1 MNGKQSV
8 LSAGDVNLDSRCID
22 FLRCVLIVFVV
33 LIHTNLVADTSCED
47 SVYARGYDIMGN
59 LLWLCN
65 PLFFAISGYLFFYSV
80 DFSGKVY
87 AGKMKR
93 RLHSLLVPYF
103 LWNTIY
109 LLLFSAV
116 YQFAPSAIGPYVV
129 PIQEMGPVDF
139 LRNYF
144 CVYGDSVFGGP
155 IDGPLWF
162 IRDLMI
168 LSVLTPVL
176 YAIIRLHRLTLL
188 LFIAL
193 YLWHPEGVMLGS
205 LIFFAIGCYLSIW
218 RINPFTISQKWGW
231 VAIVLFLL
239 CAGVK
244 ECLPLQNGVGLMAV
258 FLLMQLSGML
268 TLTFLVMCL
277 LQRCPNA
284 FPQTLAK
291 SLFFVF
297 ALHSIIARFLTKTSA
312 AFLMSHQTDI
322 LFYPIVHLANAI
334 ISICCCVL
342 AYLIIYKISPSGCK
356 LLGARI

>member
-129 PIQEMGPVDF
+129 VV
-139 LRNYF
+139 
-144 CVYGDSVFGGP
+144 C
-155 IDGPLWF
+155 
-162 IRDLMI
+162 
-168 LSVLTPVL
+168 
-176 YAIIRLHRLTLL
+176 
-188 LFIAL
+188 
-193 YLWHPEGVMLGS
+193 
-205 LIFFAIGCYLSIW
+205 GC
-218 RINPFTISQKWGW
+218 K
-231 VAIVLFLL
+231 
-239 CAGVK
+239 
-244 ECLPLQNGVGLMAV
+244 
-258 FLLMQLSGML
+258 GML
-268 TLTFLVMCL
+268 TASGWGRAYGGLSVDAAVRNVDIDIFRYVS
-277 LQRCPNA
+277 A
-284 FPQTLAK
+284 ATLSECISADACK
-291 SLFFVF
+291 EFVF
-297 ALHSIIARFLTKTSA
+297 RFRPTFHHRTLPDEDFCCFPDVPSDRHTVLPDCPSRQCN
-312 AFLMSHQTDI
+312 HQ
-322 LFYPIVHLANAI
+322 HL
-334 ISICCCVL
+334 
-342 AYLIIYKISPSGCK
+342 
-356 LLGARI
+356 LLRPRVPYYI